1 MFENGSD
8 YVSALKMK
16 VNSIKE
22 LNEICTAIKEA
33 KCPYK
38 YITID
43 TITAV
48 EEMAKPLAIK
58 LYQDSPMFSE
68 KYANVKDPAA
78 LPNGSGFSFWRSSIE
93 LIINKIASCAPNII
107 ICGHVKDAALSES
120 TNGNLKT
127 LDLTGKI
134 FA

>member
-43 TITAV
+43 TITGRG
-48 EEMAKPLAIK
+48 
-58 LYQDSPMFSE
+58 
-68 KYANVKDPAA
+68 
-78 LPNGSGFSFWRSSIE
+78 NG
-93 LIINKIASCAPNII
+93 
-107 ICGHVKDAALSES
+107 
-120 TNGNLKT
+120 
-127 LDLTGKI
+127 
-134 FA
+134 